1 MTTPPGPTS
10 GASPGPEMVDD
21 HEEVKPAATTG
32 EVTAEAAETVGSG
45 SPFSCSWSSTES
57 SSSGY
62 HAIERR
68 LCDAVFLMLELAD
81 VEKEAAR
88 SDDIR
93 QVLVERLR
101 GVVSDLLISGD
112 QDAAEGAPACTHL
125 ASALNLVA
133 RVFDHLEGGREGMLP
148 AALLA
153 LRGVV
158 AACPLTEHSPDRMTA
173 EAQDGI
179 LAAAGIV
186 YVGLALYQNRE
197 EPCAAT
203 RSRAQDGLG
212 FLHRSSDVREEFEV
226 YVSRLYREVHFPHS
240 EGSEWPEATGLVR
253 LIRRLNDLVWAAEV
267 TDSDAENFTHPV
279 VCLPG
284 SKVVIAPVSECLEG
298 IRKGGATLLDFN
310 VTKVDHDVIYTM
322 WFSSDDGSIRWQL
335 DYTYDHFLDLSR
347 RLAKTSP
354 SCPPLPSTKYSI
366 ITTIL
371 NHDDEID
378 DRLASDLGH
387 WVKDIVKSERGPI
400 VEQAFGLGA
409 ALRRTGGSSSDQ
421 WRGYNVNGS
430 IPENTTWEGIAE
442 LLRPPGAHRTST
454 QMDSGVAHA
463 GEETISHGPKREG
476 TRERLQSTPE
486 ERAYEI
492 LMETR
497 DRISSLEA
505 SAAADPSA
513 PGASAGYRST
523 YLHIAKAHQELLHTL
538 QGFHT
543 RSRPA
548 AVQTGPAE
556 APAPLV
562 VPPESGEELR
572 DLPNELEFSF
582 DSPPQKPAD
591 SSGRSGGVW
600 RSPYTDESGHASTSV
615 RPLREAAAS
624 PESSANLSVITAST
638 EEEQEGALKASMS
651 QAIVAELLSGTVNT
665 MAAVDEED
673 EPDPRRLWGIKDTAS
688 TADQRAGVV
697 KEDLP
702 NGSRGTAVDGHDDSD
717 CMRAEEMAYSV
728 ELSAEDDIAADGDD
742 HKPPEEAAR
751 WSRDVLMDD
760 EPANTGEQGSTTRRS
775 SAEAG
780 QSDAVIP
787 AVDQAKQKGLG
798 ESRTAEAFNSDLAGG
813 AVEGYEEGPR
823 SSDEVKGTERSQGE
837 ETDEA
842 SEGFGE
848 PMTMI
853 EKLAAAK
860 ERIEESYAD
869 SAHPRQVAS
878 VLLADCYTIHE
889 GPSLGTGE
897 AEDAVDGPS
906 SGGHVAAAMEDEKE
920 HRDGSSGGEQGRGE
934 VERETPEEDRPEGLF
949 KEGSG
954 VDGGAKVLLPN
965 PETPH
970 IAVEDQD
977 GDHPIPVE
985 ALVEH
990 PGTAEASATEEEG
1003 QTTTEELSNTP
1014 TVRTARP
1021 VAKNLGIVDTFDRLV
1036 RQARAHAQPPRAAQS
1051 PPPRTRMP
1059 GEIPTAAAAA
1069 GGGGVLQTRRY
1080 YHLPEFISKGQKTLK
1095 VTVSKKRLLGGGRG
1109 GKKLFDPDP
1118 F

>member
-10 GASPGPEMVDD
+10 GASPGPEMVDG

-81 VEKEAAR
+81 VEKEAGR

-101 GVVSDLLISGD
+101 GVVSDLLLSGD

-133 RVFDHLEGGREGMLP
+133 RVFDHPEGGREGML
-148 AALLA
+148 AEALLA

-173 EAQDGI
+173 EAQDGV

-186 YVGLALYQNRE
+186 YVGLALYQNRK

-226 YVSRLYREVHFPHS
+226 YVSRLYREVHFPHN

-421 WRGYNVNGS
+421 WF
-430 IPENTTWEGIAE
+430 ED
-442 LLRPPGAHRTST
+442 H
-454 QMDSGVAHA
+454 
-463 GEETISHGPKREG
+463 
-476 TRERLQSTPE
+476 QS
-486 ERAYEI
+486 
-492 LMETR
+492 
-497 DRISSLEA
+497 
-505 SAAADPSA
+505 
-513 PGASAGYRST
+513 
-523 YLHIAKAHQELLHTL
+523 
-538 QGFHT
+538 
-543 RSRPA
+543 
-548 AVQTGPAE
+548 
-556 APAPLV
+556 
-562 VPPESGEELR
+562 
-572 DLPNELEFSF
+572 
-582 DSPPQKPAD
+582 
-591 SSGRSGGVW
+591 
-600 RSPYTDESGHASTSV
+600 
-615 RPLREAAAS
+615 
-624 PESSANLSVITAST
+624 
-638 EEEQEGALKASMS
+638 
-651 QAIVAELLSGTVNT
+651 
-665 MAAVDEED
+665 
-673 EPDPRRLWGIKDTAS
+673 
-688 TADQRAGVV
+688 
-697 KEDLP
+697 
-702 NGSRGTAVDGHDDSD
+702 
-717 CMRAEEMAYSV
+717 
-728 ELSAEDDIAADGDD
+728 
-742 HKPPEEAAR
+742 
-751 WSRDVLMDD
+751 
-760 EPANTGEQGSTTRRS
+760 
-775 SAEAG
+775 
-780 QSDAVIP
+780 
-787 AVDQAKQKGLG
+787 
-798 ESRTAEAFNSDLAGG
+798 
-813 AVEGYEEGPR
+813 
-823 SSDEVKGTERSQGE
+823 
-837 ETDEA
+837 
-842 SEGFGE
+842 
-848 PMTMI
+848 
-853 EKLAAAK
+853 
-860 ERIEESYAD
+860 
-869 SAHPRQVAS
+869 
-878 VLLADCYTIHE
+878 
-889 GPSLGTGE
+889 
-897 AEDAVDGPS
+897 
-906 SGGHVAAAMEDEKE
+906 
-920 HRDGSSGGEQGRGE
+920 
-934 VERETPEEDRPEGLF
+934 
-949 KEGSG
+949 
-954 VDGGAKVLLPN
+954 
-965 PETPH
+965 
-970 IAVEDQD
+970 
-977 GDHPIPVE
+977 
-985 ALVEH
+985 
-990 PGTAEASATEEEG
+990 
-1003 QTTTEELSNTP
+1003 
-1014 TVRTARP
+1014 
-1021 VAKNLGIVDTFDRLV
+1021 
-1036 RQARAHAQPPRAAQS
+1036 
-1051 PPPRTRMP
+1051 
-1059 GEIPTAAAAA
+1059 
-1069 GGGGVLQTRRY
+1069 
-1080 YHLPEFISKGQKTLK
+1080 
-1095 VTVSKKRLLGGGRG
+1095 
-1109 GKKLFDPDP
+1109 
-1118 F
+1118 